1 MQYPLSQTRGAL
13 LQALITIACSSG
25 FLLYGYDQGVFSGVI
40 VTPYFVNTFNH
51 PDATL
56 LGLVNAIFDIGGA
69 LGALSCFLFGNYL
82 GRKKVVATGCI
93 IVIIGAILQATSK
106 GIPQLLV
113 GRMYHQPG
121 LF

>member
-13 LQALITIACSSG
+13 LQGLITIACSSG
-25 FLLYGYDQGVFSGVI
+25 FLLFGYDQGVFSGVI
-40 VTPYFVNTFNH
+40 VTPYFVDTFNH
-51 PDATL
+51 PESTL

-82 GRKKVVATGCI
+82 GRKKVVFMGCCIATL
-93 IVIIGAILQATSK
+93 GAILQATAK

-113 GRMYHQPG
+113 ARTYHQP
-121 LF
+121 